1 MIDWGLILSDVRLS
15 VQVKTYDKI
24 FFNLEN
30 ECITDV
36 KFMALNKYMR

>member
-36 KFMALNKYMR
+36 KLIA

>member
-15 VQVKTYDKI
+15 EQVKTYDKI

-36 KFMALNKYMR
+36 KFIALNKYMR

>member
-15 VQVKTYDKI
+15 EQVKTYDKI

-30 ECITDV
+30 EYITDV
-36 KFMALNKYMR
+36 KFMALSKYVR